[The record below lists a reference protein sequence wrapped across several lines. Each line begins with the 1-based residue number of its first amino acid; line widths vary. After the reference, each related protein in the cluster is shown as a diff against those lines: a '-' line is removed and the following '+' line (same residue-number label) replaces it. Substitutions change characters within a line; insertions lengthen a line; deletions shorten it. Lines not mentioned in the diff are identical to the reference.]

1 VKYWDSSAVVPF
13 LLSESQTA
21 AVTSLHAEDDSVVVF
36 WATEVECVSAIA
48 RCEREGAIGPEQV
61 VRAVDRL
68 DRLRTAWTDVQPVD
82 TIRETARR
90 LLRTHPLR
98 TADSL
103 QLAAAL
109 VVSEYRP
116 SSLTFVC
123 LDARLRDAAAR
134 EGFPVQPERIR

>member
-1 VKYWDSSAVVPF
+1 MRFWDSSALVP
-13 LLSESQTA
+13 LLQSESQTA
-21 AVTSLHAEDDSVVVF
+21 VVTSLHAEDDSIVVF

-48 RCEREGAIGPEQV
+48 RCEREGSIGPEQV
-61 VRAVDRL
+61 VRALNRL

-90 LLRTHPLR
+90 LLRTHALR

-116 SSLTFVC
+116 SSLQFVC
-123 LDARLRDAAAR
+123 LDTRFRDAAAR
-134 EGFPVQPERIR
+134 EGFPVRPERIR